1 MVGVL
6 DRKLWRDLKSTGF
19 LLLAVGSIMAIG
31 VAAYVALGVAYRNLS
46 TAQRLYYSACRMA
59 DFTLDLKKAPLA
71 DVAAV
76 SALPGVVEIR
86 PRIQFLSVVDIEEV
100 PEPVNGIVLSLPNR
114 REPVINDII
123 LQQGSYFTDRRDN
136 EVIVND
142 SFARANNLYP
152 GMWVYLLLNNRRQEL
167 FIVGTAISSEFTY
180 LVGPGTMVPDPK
192 RLGVFYLKQTF
203 AEEVFDFQGAC
214 NQVVGRLSPQQAA
227 HPGETLRRAENLL
240 DAYGVVNT
248 TPLADQPSNRF
259 LSNEIMGLR
268 AFGVI
273 NPAIFLAVAALV
285 LNVLMSRLAEQQR
298 VVVGTLKALGYSN
311 AEVFSHF
318 IKFGLIVGAFS
329 GAAGCA
335 LGYWLA
341 AGMTAMYDTFF
352 QFPTLENRFHTDIT
366 LQGFFIGLVCGIIGS
381 LHGAREVLKLE
392 PATAM
397 RPKPPPVGGAIW
409 LERRTAFWNRLSF
422 AWRMALRNV
431 FRNRLRSAAGLF
443 AAAMGA
449 TLSVDALLLAV
460 ETMHMVDF
468 QFELV
473 QRSDFDLTF
482 KDEQS
487 REALDEVRQLPGVDW
502 AEPVFDV
509 GCTFANGSHVRK
521 GAITGVVHNATL
533 TRPRDFAGRPLR
545 IPESGLLLTKK
556 MAQILH
562 VGRGDQITI
571 SMTRG
576 LRETHVVHVAEVAD
590 SFLGIGVY
598 ADVQYLSRLS
608 KEEFAMNGA
617 QLLIKPDAASR
628 LALYKE
634 VKQLPAV
641 QAVSARADVVRNV
654 RETLVKNQHVFIG
667 LLVFF
672 AGVIFFGSVL
682 NSSLVSLAERRREV
696 ATLRVLGYGPWQVG
710 SLFLR
715 ESMLINVLGTIIG
728 LPLGLLLNY
737 GIITAYDTEM
747 FRIPMI
753 DPTKVFGIVMVLGIV
768 FGLAAHWFVQRSI
781 IKMDWLDALKTRE

>member
-6 DRKLWRDLKSTGF
+6 DRKLWRDLKGTG
-19 LLLAVGSIMAIG
+19 LLLAAVGSIMAIG
-31 VAAYVALGVAYRNLS
+31 VSAYVALGVAYRNLT
-46 TAQRLYYSACRMA
+46 TAQRLYYVQCRMA

-71 DVAAV
+71 DVQPVAD
-76 SALPGVVEIR
+76 LPGVVEIR
-86 PRIQFLSVVDIEEV
+86 PRIQFLSVVDLEDV
-100 PEPVNGIVLSLPNR
+100 DEPINGIVLSLPDR
-114 REPVINDII
+114 RESVINDVV

-142 SFARANNLYP
+142 AFARARNLYP
-152 GMWVYLLLNNRRQEL
+152 GMWVHLLLNNRRQEL

-180 LVGPGTMVPDPK
+180 LVGPGTMVPDAR

-214 NQVVGRLSPQQAA
+214 NQVVGRMSPREAA
-227 HPGETLRRAENLL
+227 HPRETLRRAEVLL
-240 DAYGVVNT
+240 DAYGVLNT
-248 TPLADQPSNRF
+248 VPLADQPSNRF

-298 VVVGTLKALGYSN
+298 VVVGTLKALGYSDF
-311 AEVFSHF
+311 AVFRHF
-318 IKFGLIVGAFS
+318 LMFGLVVGALS
-329 GAAGCA
+329 GVAGCG

-352 QFPTLENRFHTDIT
+352 QFPTLENRFHLDIT
-366 LQGFFIGLVCGIIGS
+366 LQGFVIGLVCGVLGS

-397 RPKPPPVGGAIW
+397 RPKPPPSGGAVL
-409 LERRTAFWNRLSF
+409 LERWTGLWNRLSF
-422 AWRMALRNV
+422 ASRMALRNIL
-431 FRNRLRSAAGLF
+431 RNRLRTAAGLF
-443 AAAMGA
+443 ASAMGA

-460 ETMHMVDF
+460 ETIHMVDF

-473 QRSDFDLTF
+473 QRSDLDLTF
-482 KDEQS
+482 KDE
-487 REALDEVRQLPGVDW
+487 RGRAALDEARRLPGVDL

-521 GAITGVVHNATL
+521 GTITGVAVDAVL
-533 TRPRDFAGRPLR
+533 TRPRDSQGRPLR

-556 MAQILH
+556 MAEILH
-562 VGRGDQITI
+562 VGRGESLTVQT
-571 SMTRG
+571 TRG
-576 LRETHVVHVAEVAD
+576 LRDTYVVHVAEIAD

-598 ADVQYLSRLS
+598 ASAEFLARLL
-608 KEEFAMNGA
+608 KEEFALNGV
-617 QLLIKPDAASR
+617 QLLVRPGEEAR
-628 LALYKE
+628 RALYRE
-634 VKQLPAV
+634 IKQLPAV
-641 QAVSARADVVRNV
+641 QGVSARADVVRNV
-654 RETLVKNQHVFIG
+654 RNTLVKNQHVFIG

-672 AGVIFFGSVL
+672 AGIIFFGSVL

-710 SLFLR
+710 ALFLR
-715 ESMLINVLGTIIG
+715 ESLIVNVAGTLLG
-728 LPLGLLLNY
+728 LPLGFLLNY
-737 GIITAYDTEM
+737 AVLLAYDTEM
-747 FRIPMI
+747 FRIPLVN
-753 DPTKVFGIVMVLGIV
+753 PTGVWLLVLALGV
-768 FGLAAHWFVQRSI
+768 AFGLAAHLFVQRSI
-781 IKMDWLDALKTRE
+781 HKMDWLDALKTRE